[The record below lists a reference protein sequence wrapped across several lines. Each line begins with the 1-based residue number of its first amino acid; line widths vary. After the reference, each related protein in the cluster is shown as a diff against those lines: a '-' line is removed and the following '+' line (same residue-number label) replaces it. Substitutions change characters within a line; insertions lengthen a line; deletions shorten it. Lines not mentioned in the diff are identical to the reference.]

1 MKLSFI
7 THKLLLISLVIAL
20 FGAGYRMGEYR
31 TQKELRQKPAYNY
44 TVSNIDE
51 GNTRNIDFALFWETW
66 NALEENYV
74 DKTKLDP
81 KVLYYGAI
89 KGMVSSLGDS
99 YTFFLTPEEN
109 QQSKDDLG
117 GKFEGI
123 GAELGLK
130 NNQIVIVTPLKNS
143 PAEKAGVR
151 AGDIILEVDG
161 KSTEGWTLNQ
171 AVSEIRGPKGE
182 PVLLTLLRIDEEI
195 EISIKRDQINIPF
208 VELEFEKDVAVIELT
223 RFGDNTNK
231 LWDQTVSTINQR
243 IRQGTVKGVVLD
255 MRGNP
260 GGFLDGAVYIASEFL
275 PQGKI
280 IVKQQYANDTK
291 EEYTVERRGK
301 LLDIPLVVLINE
313 GSASAS
319 EIVAGALRDHERATL
334 VGQKTFGKGSVQQA
348 LDLSEGAGVHI
359 TISKWILPDGE
370 WINDKGIEPSV
381 KVENTVE
388 DGNTLSRESD
398 IQLNRAIELLRK

>member
-231 LWDQTVSTINQR
+231 LWDQTVSAINQR

-370 WINDKGIEPSV
+370 WINDKGI
-381 KVENTVE
+381 
-388 DGNTLSRESD
+388 
-398 IQLNRAIELLRK
+398 

>member
-381 KVENTVE
+381 KVKNTVE

>member
-1 MKLSFI
+1 
-7 THKLLLISLVIAL
+7 
-20 FGAGYRMGEYR
+20 
-31 TQKELRQKPAYNY
+31 
-44 TVSNIDE
+44 
-51 GNTRNIDFALFWETW
+51 TW

-231 LWDQTVSTINQR
+231 LWDQTVSAINQR

>member
-1 MKLSFI
+1 
-7 THKLLLISLVIAL
+7 
-20 FGAGYRMGEYR
+20 
-31 TQKELRQKPAYNY
+31 
-44 TVSNIDE
+44 
-51 GNTRNIDFALFWETW
+51 
-66 NALEENYV
+66 
-74 DKTKLDP
+74 
-81 KVLYYGAI
+81 
-89 KGMVSSLGDS
+89 
-99 YTFFLTPEEN
+99 
-109 QQSKDDLG
+109 
-117 GKFEGI
+117 
-123 GAELGLK
+123 
-130 NNQIVIVTPLKNS
+130 VIVTPLKNS

-231 LWDQTVSTINQR
+231 LWDQTVSAINQR

-381 KVENTVE
+381 KVKNTVE

>member
-1 MKLSFI
+1 MK
-7 THKLLLISLVIAL
+7 
-20 FGAGYRMGEYR
+20 R
-31 TQKELRQKPAYNY
+31 
-44 TVSNIDE
+44 
-51 GNTRNIDFALFWETW
+51 
-66 NALEENYV
+66 
-74 DKTKLDP
+74 
-81 KVLYYGAI
+81 
-89 KGMVSSLGDS
+89 
-99 YTFFLTPEEN
+99 
-109 QQSKDDLG
+109 SK
-117 GKFEGI
+117 F
-123 GAELGLK
+123 
-130 NNQIVIVTPLKNS
+130 Q
-143 PAEKAGVR
+143 
-151 AGDIILEVDG
+151 
-161 KSTEGWTLNQ
+161 
-171 AVSEIRGPKGE
+171 
-182 PVLLTLLRIDEEI
+182 
-195 EISIKRDQINIPF
+195 
-208 VELEFEKDVAVIELT
+208 FEKDVAVIELT

-231 LWDQTVSTINQR
+231 LWDQTVSAINQR